1 MKQEYHNYCFHS
13 IFLKTGYKHVK
24 LLLNVR
30 KMGKIVMISDDY
42 HDIVRLL
49 LLTIIV
55 SSKNEMILIIV
66 EENITV
72 NRFYIDHHPINS
84 CVALCIATYIFLL

>member
-66 EENITV
+66 EENI
-72 NRFYIDHHPINS
+72 S
-84 CVALCIATYIFLL
+84 